1 MDITT
6 LFAGFALNLVI
17 AILTVRFIYY
27 PAKQNKNYVFTFLAF
42 NTIIYFVMSVLSTA
56 EIGVGVGFGLFAIF
70 SVLRYRTN
78 AMATREMTY
87 LFVLIGLPVI
97 NSVMMREANWIT
109 LAALNVA
116 IVAILYVLEREWGF
130 TYTSAKNIRY
140 ERLDLVRPENH
151 QALLA
156 DLRTRTGLP
165 VTRVEIGSIDLINDS
180 ARLRIYF
187 AEPRTQRRS
196 SDEVIVVGD
205 DDD

>member
-17 AILTVRFIYY
+17 AILIVRFIYY

>member
-6 LFAGFALNLVI
+6 LFAGFALNLVV
-17 AILTVRFIYY
+17 AILIVRFIYY

-97 NSVMMREANWIT
+97 NSVLMRESAWAI
-109 LAALNVA
+109 LAALDVA
-116 IVAILYVLEREWGF
+116 IVAILFVLEREWGF

-156 DLRTRTGLP
+156 DLRARTGLA
-165 VTRVEIGSIDLINDS
+165 VARVEIGSIDLINDS

-187 AEPRTQRRS
+187 PEPRTQRRS
-196 SDEVIVVGD
+196 SDEVMVVGD

>member
-1 MDITT
+1 MVS
-6 LFAGFALNLVI
+6 LFTGFVLNLAI
-17 AILTVRFIYY
+17 AVAIVRFIYY

-70 SVLRYRTN
+70 SVLRYRTD

-97 NSVMMREANWIT
+97 NSVLQREGDWAT

-116 IVAILYVLEREWGF
+116 LMAILFVLEREWGF
-130 TYTSAKNIRY
+130 RYTSSKSIRY
-140 ERLDLVRPENH
+140 ERVDLIRPENH

-165 VTRVEIGSIDLINDS
+165 VERVEIGGIDLINDS
-180 ARLRIYF
+180 ARLKIYYD
-187 AEPRTQRRS
+187 EPRTQRRS
-196 SDEVIVVGD
+196 ADDVVVVGD
-205 DDD
+205 DD

>member
-6 LFAGFALNLVI
+6 LFAGFALNLAI
-17 AILTVRFIYY
+17 AILIVRFIYY

-42 NTIIYFVMSVLSTA
+42 NTIIYFVMSVLTTA

-70 SVLRYRTN
+70 SVLRYRTD

-97 NSVMMREANWIT
+97 NSVLMRESAWGM
-109 LAALNVA
+109 LAALDSAV
-116 IVAILYVLEREWGF
+116 VVILYVLEREWGF

-140 ERLDLVRPENH
+140 ERLDLVRPEHH

-156 DLRTRTGLP
+156 DLRTRTGLA

-187 AEPRTQRRS
+187 PEPRNQRRS

-205 DDD
+205 DD